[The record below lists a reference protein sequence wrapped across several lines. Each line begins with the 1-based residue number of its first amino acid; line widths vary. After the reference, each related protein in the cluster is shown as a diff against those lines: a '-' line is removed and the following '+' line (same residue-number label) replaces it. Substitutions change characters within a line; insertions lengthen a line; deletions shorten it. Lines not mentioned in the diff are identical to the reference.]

1 MCDGWPSDTQWGKS
15 WAIGLLAVVKAFGEL
30 AWCCRLEVEGMRG
43 RGVRKMLEEE
53 GAGGGLGVEGGD
65 CKEEGGRRG
74 GLESGE

>member
-43 RGVRKMLEEE
+43 RGVRKMLEE
-53 GAGGGLGVEGGD
+53 GAVGGRGVEGGD

>member
-1 MCDGWPSDTQWGKS
+1 MCDGWGKS

-53 GAGGGLGVEGGD
+53 GAGGGWVWKEVTV
-65 CKEEGGRRG
+65 KKKVAEEGD
-74 GLESGE
+74 

>member
-53 GAGGGLGVEGGD
+53 GAWGGAG
-65 CKEEGGRRG
+65 CGRR
-74 GLESGE
+74 